1 MTGAVVIGCRMQP
14 LPGPGMVLLIESG
27 SWDTEQRP
35 GEGTG
40 VGLVGKGELTSTED
54 IAIIQVGV
62 MVAGIKGM
70 VASGQKWV
78 DSGIFERI

>member
-1 MTGAVVIGCRMQP
+1 MTLCGHKLQNAAIARPWDGAAHRVR
-14 LPGPGMVLLIESG
+14 LLG
-27 SWDTEQRP
+27 HRAAA

-40 VGLVGKGELTSTED
+40 VDLVGKGELISTED
-54 IAIIQVGV
+54 IAVIQVGV

-78 DSGIFERI
+78 DSRIFERI

>member
-14 LPGPGMVLLIESG
+14 LPGPGTVLLIESG
-27 SWDTEQRP
+27 SWDTAGV

-40 VGLVGKGELTSTED
+40 VDLVGKGELTSTED
-54 IAIIQVGV
+54 IAVIQVGV